1 MTGIICV
8 LLIGLPIYTP
18 ITTYLINIQGFPYWI
33 VLWKEFLSVLLVGL
47 LFVDILLYII
57 GIYNQHNKEIN
68 AQLVRLAFEGLAYDK
83 ILTNPDDIIGIE
95 SDIVIGAGYLP
106 GHSTDTDAVMVAQ
119 GLHARHGDKKVIF
132 GGRKLW
138 EQLQS
143 QLILREEWASKRDGQ
158 IYARGDRTK
167 SGNPNLRVVGDKL
180 RVTVGTKKFASY
192 KLFIS
197 SKFKSEM
204 DRIISSGESYN
215 VRLIRTDAKHWK
227 VVVDYSVEEPLP
239 VIGFQNGSIGIDTNP
254 DRIAIA
260 NVSNDGNLIE
270 AKSLVNNRLYHAS
283 QNKREYD
290 IGCMVK
296 QVIEYA
302 KQHGKGIVFEDLN
315 FQREYKEGQKR
326 WNRTKSNF
334 VWRKFITLLERKC
347 VQHGIEY
354 KKANPAFTS
363 VIGKLKYRVM
373 YGLSVHESAAYVIGR
388 RGLGLNEKLSL
399 HKQPRTRV
407 KEAVCRHLEGKTNKR
422 VHSWQMWR
430 CLRDN
435 KKAILTGF
443 KSSMSKLEDLGDSL
457 FDGSESLS
465 GEVFLQQLLAGSK
478 NVSFSGG

>member
-1 MTGIICV
+1 MIRTIHGE
-8 LLIGLPIYTP
+8 
-18 ITTYLINIQGFPYWI
+18 
-33 VLWKEFLSVLLVGL
+33 LWSEDFAEL
-47 LFVDILLYII
+47 
-57 GIYNQHNKEIN
+57 N
-68 AQLVRLAFEGLAYDK
+68 RLAADFSSCVRFSFVRFQKEEAKFNDVRNKAKLKYPS
-83 ILTNPDDIIGIE
+83 LNTRQV
-95 SDIVIGAGYLP
+95 S
-106 GHSTDTDAVMVAQ
+106 DAVVVAQ
-119 GLHARHGDKKVIF
+119 GLHARHGDAKVVF
-132 GGRKLW
+132 GGRKLL
-138 EQLQS
+138 EQLQNGS
-143 QLILREEWASKRDGQ
+143 ISRKEWSSRRDGQ
-158 IYARGDRTK
+158 VYARGDRTK
-167 SGNPNLRVVGDKL
+167 SGNPNLRVVGNEL

-192 KLFIS
+192 KMFVPR
-197 SKFKSEM
+197 KFKAEL
-204 DRIISSGESYN
+204 DRIAASGEPYN
-215 VRLIRTDAKHWK
+215 VRIIRKDENHWK
-227 VVVDYSVEEPLP
+227 VVVDYSVEVPQP

-254 DRIAIA
+254 DRIAVA
-260 NVSNDGNLIE
+260 NVSKDGNLVE
-270 AKSLVNNRLYHAS
+270 AKSIVNNRLYYAN

-290 IGCMVK
+290 VGCMVK

-302 KQHGKGIVFEDLN
+302 KDQGKGIVFEDLE
-315 FQREYKEGQKR
+315 FKREYKEYERK

-354 KKANPAFTS
+354 KKVNPAFTS

-435 KKAILTGF
+435 TKAILTGF

-457 FDGSESLS
+457 FDGSESFS

-478 NVSFSGG
+478 NVGFSGG